1 MSTSKPLPSLLLVG
15 AGKMG
20 MAMFEGWLA
29 DGLAPSVAVRP
40 SPLDLPAPHR
50 HLASLAELGGFRPQ
64 VVVIAVKP
72 QKAAQVLPELAPIVQ
87 SSGAL
92 VISVM
97 AGIDTASLDRALGG
111 GVSCIRAMPNTPAA
125 IGRGVSLAYAPPGL
139 GDDVRRG
146 PRALATRLL
155 AACGDVVWLEE
166 EAQMD
171 PATAISGCGPAYVFL
186 LAELLEAAAVAHGL
200 PAPIARQLA
209 RRTISGSGGLL
220 DLRSTDAAE
229 LRRAVTSP
237 NGVTERA
244 LAVLMQPRAWPAAID
259 AAIDAAA
266 RRSAELAD
274 ELSRA
279 LAAPSPRRVTRDE

>member
-1 MSTSKPLPSLLLVG
+1 MTTPKPLPSLLLVG

-20 MAMFEGWLA
+20 MAMFEGWLGE
-29 DGLAPSVAVRP
+29 GLAPSVAVRP
-40 SPLDLPAPHR
+40 SPLDLPPPHR
-50 HLASLAELGGFRPQ
+50 HISDLSGLGDFRPG

-72 QKAAQVLPELAPIVQ
+72 QKAPEVLPALAPIVEA
-87 SSGAL
+87 SGAL

-111 GVSCIRAMPNTPAA
+111 GIACIRAMPNTPAA

-139 GDDVRRG
+139 GDDVRQG

-155 AACGDVVWLEE
+155 GACGDVVWLER

-171 PATAISGCGPAYVFL
+171 SATAISGCGPAYVFL
-186 LAELLEAAAVAHGL
+186 LAELLEKAGVAHGL
-200 PAPIARQLA
+200 PAPIARQIA
-209 RRTISGSGGLL
+209 RRTVSGSGALL
-220 DLRSTDAAE
+220 DARGTDAAE

-244 LAVLMQPRAWPAAID
+244 LSVLMQQQAWPAAID
-259 AAIDAAA
+259 DAIDAAT
-266 RRSAELAD
+266 RRSAEIAASLARELAD
-274 ELSRA
+274 GPAHEGRS
-279 LAAPSPRRVTRDE
+279 